1 MSDPRY
7 VQRLVTIQCRGYNE
21 RGEPSLDSPVSA
33 VIDIH
38 RSPGCDSISVGPES
52 CPHNTG
58 GHGQR
63 CKASH
68 PPGVDKVGDGVTC
81 PFSFDWPYVTEF
93 YGKRWAPP
101 LEIAADFDAVRD
113 TCKEHGSTCAGHA

>member
-7 VQRLVTIQCRGYNE
+7 VQRLVVVQCRGYDD
-21 RGEPSLDSPVSA
+21 RGRPALEIPVSA
-33 VIDIH
+33 TIDIH
-38 RSPGCDSISVGPES
+38 RSPGCDSIGVGPKA

-68 PPGVDKVGDGVTC
+68 PPGVDKVGEGVLC
-81 PFSFDWPYVTEF
+81 PFAFDWPYVTE
-93 YGKRWAPP
+93 YDRRWAPP
-101 LEIAADFDAVRD
+101 IEIAADFDIVRL
-113 TCKEHGSTCAGHA
+113 TCKEHGPTCQGHA